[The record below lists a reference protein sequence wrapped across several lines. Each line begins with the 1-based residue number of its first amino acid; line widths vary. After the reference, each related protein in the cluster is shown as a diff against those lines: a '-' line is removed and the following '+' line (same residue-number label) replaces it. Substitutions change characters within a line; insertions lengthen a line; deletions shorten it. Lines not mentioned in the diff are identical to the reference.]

1 MTKPRSR
8 RRSSR
13 RRTALV
19 IAPLLAI
26 GLGGIAAPA
35 LGALVDSDAPAVR
48 RVPGG
53 FPEADITHAFGS
65 AKVGGRVDP
74 KKEVEF
80 RVYLAGRDKDGLERY
95 ARQVSDPHD
104 TAHYKKYLTAAQAR
118 ERFGVDDAQVKRV
131 RDWLRGAGLKPGS
144 PTAHYLPVSGP
155 AQQVE
160 KALGTVLKDV
170 RNGREKPVHVPT
182 AVTPV
187 TVPNAVAPSVLA
199 VGGLAP
205 VAFQGDAFEDDPS
218 APARAHA
225 PAQAS
230 REPGADPVRR
240 PVRAVGSSSGD
251 QYCSASFGEK
261 PATVVKPYGQ
271 TFPWAMCDGYTP
283 QQMRKAYGLDTASA
297 TGKGQTVA
305 VVLNGARKNAAADLD
320 AWARHEGVAP
330 LRAGQYKEYLPNP
343 PARETPD
350 GETEQIL
357 DLESVRAMAP
367 DADLVYV
374 AASKA
379 SPTPGPM
386 FDATAKV
393 VDGRLADVVSNSW
406 YLGVESQ
413 MSGDVTAS
421 MHHLFA
427 LGAVEGIGF
436 TFGSGD
442 EGNSTG
448 PRGDIPH
455 DRPAVEY
462 PASDPMVTSVGGT
475 SLILDRNGRYRYET
489 GWGTTMSWYDI
500 KAGTWDPKLPGLHDG
515 GAGGGTSEL
524 FHRPSYQDGITPAG
538 GRSMPDISADADPQT
553 SMNIGYLNTSD
564 APGRYEPDQAGGTS
578 ASAPLTAGMLA
589 VLNERNHAPTGF
601 ANPYL
606 YSLHGGPELRDV
618 TDTPLGPGEET
629 GVLVHV
635 DDTPGKVMARTFG
648 KDLGLSATRGYD
660 HVTGLGSPTSA
671 LFSGARRR

>member
-1 MTKPRSR
+1 MTHPRSR
-8 RRSSR
+8 RRRSR
-13 RRTALV
+13 RRTTLV
-19 IAPLLAI
+19 IAPLVAI
-26 GLGGIAAPA
+26 SLGGIAAPA
-35 LGALVDSDAPAVR
+35 LAALGDADAPAVR

-65 AKVGGRVDP
+65 AKIGGRVDP
-74 KKEVEF
+74 GKEVEF

-95 ARQVSDPHD
+95 ARQVSDPRD

-131 RDWLRGAGLKPGS
+131 RDWLSGAGLKPGS

-155 AQQVE
+155 AQKVE

-218 APARAHA
+218 AHARARAHA

-230 REPGADPVRR
+230 RVPGADPVRR
-240 PVRAVGSSSGD
+240 PVRAVGSGSGD
-251 QYCSASFGEK
+251 HNCSAWFGEK

-271 TFPWAMCDGYTP
+271 TFSWKMCGGYTP
-283 QQMRKAYGLDTASA
+283 RQMRKAYGLDTISA

-305 VVLNGARKNAAADLD
+305 VILNGARKNAAADLD

-330 LRAGQYKEYLPNP
+330 LRAGQYKEHLPNP

-350 GETEQIL
+350 KELEQIL

-436 TFGSGD
+436 TFASGD

-489 GWGTTMSWYDI
+489 GWGNTVSTYHTKTGKWE
-500 KAGTWDPKLPGLHDG
+500 PKPPGIHDG
-515 GAGGGTSEL
+515 GSGGGTSEL
-524 FHRPSYQDGITPAG
+524 FHRPSYQDATTPAG
-538 GRSMPDISADADPQT
+538 GRSVPDISADADPQT
-553 SMNIGYLNTSD
+553 SMKLGYVNTSD
-564 APGRYEPDQAGGTS
+564 APGRYEPDGAGGTS
-578 ASAPLTAGMLA
+578 ASAPLMAGMLA
-589 VLNERNHAPTGF
+589 VLNQRNHGPAGF

-606 YSLHGGPELRDV
+606 YSLHGGPELHDV
-618 TDTPLGPGEET
+618 TDTPLGPGKKIGELSADLPE
-629 GVLVHV
+629 VYLH
-635 DDTPGKVMARTFG
+635 TFG
-648 KDLGLSATRGYD
+648 HDLGLSATRGYD